1 LSKRASGLAG
11 KIKPVEEVEKMNLVS
26 YDPWRVFTDLHSEID
41 RLFDRRLP
49 QAGDDQSDVVTSQ
62 WLPAVDIKEEAQRF
76 LLYVD
81 VPGVDP
87 KDIEITMEK
96 GVLTLK
102 GERTAEKKEEGEHFT
117 RQERAHGV
125 FYRRFALPD
134 TANPEGIEARGVNG
148 VLEIVVPKRE
158 ESQPRRIPVAA

>member
-1 LSKRASGLAG
+1 
-11 KIKPVEEVEKMNLVS
+11 MNLVS

-49 QAGDDQSDVVTSQ
+49 RAGDDQSDVVTSQ

-158 ESQPRRIPVAA
+158 DSQPRRIPVAA